1 MPELKGLLHVGC
13 GGSALPEYFSSYREL
28 RFDMDPSSGADLIG
42 DMLAID
48 LPDGAVDAIY
58 TCHTLEHV
66 TYHDGIRALREF
78 LRVLRP
84 GGLAWVVVPN
94 VGACADAVRDGD
106 LLRVMYQSPA
116 GPVTAADMIY
126 GHQGLIE
133 RDRQD
138 RAYRFQHRFG
148 YTRETLAEALRDAG
162 FDHVGV
168 RVSESFDL
176 VALGQRPTERSL

>member
-106 LLRVMYQSPA
+106 LLRVMYDSPA

-133 RDRQD
+133 RDRQEK
-138 RAYRFQHRFG
+138 AYRFQHRFG
-148 YTRETLAEALRDAG
+148 YTLETLASALRTAG
-162 FDHVGV
+162 FIHVGA
-168 RVSESFDL
+168 RVSETFDL
-176 VALGQRPTERSL
+176 VALGQRPT